1 MTAAALRIS
10 LALPTLL
17 YQCVALAIA
26 QLWANK
32 VRGMLTTLGILIGVG
47 AVSAVVTLMGG
58 TKEWLL
64 HEFEA
69 FGARRLTIE
78 PRFPEHGVT
87 MATYW
92 QTIFRPGDFD
102 EMLEHCP
109 SVDAFTHV
117 DEFGG
122 DALVYRS
129 KVEDDGQ
136 ISTYGADPRWHEIE
150 HRYVTSGRTL
160 SLMDN
165 DAQRPICIIN
175 TVVRD
180 KLEMPRDPVG
190 EYLTVLGHRM
200 LVVGLL
206 EPPPVSLGNSGDHL
220 EVVIPF
226 RYIIARD
233 PYPSYY
239 VTATSK
245 TPALSEDA
253 KAEIEF
259 YLRQKRRIKPGGFE
273 TFEVRND
280 QRVVEQFNNV
290 ASMVTLVAT
299 GIVGIS
305 LLVGGVGIM
314 NIMLVSV
321 SERTREIGLRKAVG
335 ARPAAILLQFLVEA
349 VVLCLIGGGLG
360 LVLGQGLTSG
370 VTSFLP
376 PEINLKQLIV
386 PPSAIALAFVF
397 SATVGLVF
405 GFVPAV
411 KASRLDPIEALRHE

>member
-1 MTAAALRIS
+1 
-10 LALPTLL
+10 
-17 YQCVALAIA
+17 
-26 QLWANK
+26 
-32 VRGMLTTLGILIGVG
+32 VRET
-47 AVSAVVTLMGG
+47 
-58 TKEWLL
+58 
-64 HEFEA
+64 
-69 FGARRLTIE
+69 
-78 PRFPEHGVT
+78 
-87 MATYW
+87 TYW

-109 SVDAFTHV
+109 SVESFSRV

-122 DALVYRS
+122 DALTFRS
-129 KVEDDGQ
+129 KVDDTN
-136 ISTYGADPRWHEIE
+136 ISIYGADPEWHGIE
-150 HRYVTSGRTL
+150 NRLVTAGRTL

-165 DAQRPICIIN
+165 EAQRPVCIIN

-180 KLEMPRDPVG
+180 KLEMDVNPVG
-190 EYLTVLGHRM
+190 QYLTVLGNRM

-206 EPPPVSLGNSGDHL
+206 ESAPVSLANDADHR

-233 PYPSYY
+233 SWPSYY

-259 YLRQKRRIKPGGFE
+259 YLRQKRRIKPGGFD

-299 GIVGIS
+299 GIVAIS

-349 VVLCLIGGGLG
+349 VVLCLIGGALG
-360 LVLGQGLTSG
+360 LALGQGLTTG

-376 PEINLKQLIV
+376 PEINLKRLIV
-386 PPSAIALAFVF
+386 PPSAVALAFVF
-397 SATVGLVF
+397 SAAVGLIF

>member
-1 MTAAALRIS
+1 
-10 LALPTLL
+10 
-17 YQCVALAIA
+17 
-26 QLWANK
+26 
-32 VRGMLTTLGILIGVG
+32 MLTTLGILIGVA
-47 AVSAVVTLMGG
+47 AVSAVVTLMSG
-58 TKEWLL
+58 TKDWLL

-69 FGARRLTIE
+69 FGAKRLTVM
-78 PRFPEHGVT
+78 PRFPNRRVRET
-87 MATYW
+87 TYW

-109 SVDAFTHV
+109 SVESFSRV

-122 DALVYRS
+122 DALTFRS
-129 KVEDDGQ
+129 KVDDTN
-136 ISTYGADPRWHEIE
+136 ISIYGADPEWHGIE
-150 HRYVTSGRTL
+150 NRLVTAGRTL

-165 DAQRPICIIN
+165 EAQRPVCIIN

-180 KLEMPRDPVG
+180 KLEMDVNPVG
-190 EYLTVLGHRM
+190 QYLTVLGNRM

-206 EPPPVSLGNSGDHL
+206 ESAPVSLANDADHR

-233 PYPSYY
+233 SWPSYY

-259 YLRQKRRIKPGGFE
+259 YLRQKRRIKPGGFD

-299 GIVGIS
+299 GIVAIS

-349 VVLCLIGGGLG
+349 VVLCLIGGALG
-360 LVLGQGLTSG
+360 LALGQGLTTG

-376 PEINLKQLIV
+376 PEINLKRLIV
-386 PPSAIALAFVF
+386 PPSAVALAFVF
-397 SATVGLVF
+397 SAAVGLIF